1 MKLWVPFSKHVF
13 VILCLNLIQ
22 DCFCG
27 EMVTRIARF
36 TLSGPV
42 NSLLLAAVWLP
53 NNYCTLH
60 FLCRRGKT
68 SKCLFLSP
76 PISFSLSF
84 CQGASCCFRGGNDW
98 AGEARPWPGWDPT
111 IRTLSFCC
119 CPLKTVGVVRKRR
132 RMSSKQ
138 SSSLVARRFV
148 ANAAK
153 EEEEE
158 KESTSKKRETAKKEG
173 KRSDA
178 VSQSERERKGKD
190 EDDDFVCVVRI

>member
-98 AGEARPWPGWDPT
+98 AGEARPWLGWDST
-111 IRTLSFCC
+111 RYTLSFCC
-119 CPLKTVGVVRKRR
+119 PLKTAGVALNRR
-132 RMSSKQ
+132 RMSYKQ
-138 SSSLVARRFV
+138 SSSLVALSPMRQRRRRRRR
-148 ANAAK
+148 N
-153 EEEEE
+153 
-158 KESTSKKRETAKKEG
+158 RH
-173 KRSDA
+173 
-178 VSQSERERKGKD
+178 QRKGRPQKKKGKGVMQSVSRK
-190 EDDDFVCVVRI
+190 ERGRARTRMTTLCVWLGFI

>member
-42 NSLLLAAVWLP
+42 SSLLLAAVWLP

-60 FLCRRGKT
+60 FLGRRGKT
-68 SKCLFLSP
+68 SKCLFCP

-84 CQGASCCFRGGNDW
+84 SPLCQGASCCFRGGNDW
-98 AGEARPWPGWDPT
+98 AGEARPWLGWDST

-158 KESTSKKRETAKKEG
+158 KESTSKKRETAKK
-173 KRSDA
+173 
-178 VSQSERERKGKD
+178 KGKG
-190 EDDDFVCVVRI
+190 VMQSVSRKKRGRARTRMTTL